1 MRVGLLANDTKKK
14 LMQNFCIAYKG
25 ILSGNELYATDTT
38 ARFIEEAT
46 NLHIHKYLP
55 GTLGGLQQMAAQIA
69 NNQMDMVIYL
79 RNPHH
84 QNPQEPDVNDV
95 VKLCD
100 TYNIPVA
107 TNIASAELFIRALEN
122 GDLEWREM

>member
-46 NLHIHKYLP
+46 NLHIHK
-55 GTLGGLQQMAAQIA
+55 
-69 NNQMDMVIYL
+69 
-79 RNPHH
+79 
-84 QNPQEPDVNDV
+84 
-95 VKLCD
+95 
-100 TYNIPVA
+100 
-107 TNIASAELFIRALEN
+107 
-122 GDLEWREM
+122 